1 MRIEKRIAGVRAF
14 VQAARREGHSI
25 GFVPTMGAFHEGHLS
40 LMRRSKAD
48 NDVTIVSIFVNPT
61 QFGPQEDFAS
71 YPRDLA
77 RDALQAQ
84 QIGVDLIFAPAVEEM
99 YPEGYNTWITVE
111 GGLTSGLCGRYRPG
125 HFRGVTTIVGKLFNI
140 VQPDRAYFGEKD
152 YQQLQVIRRMTRD
165 LNMPITIIA
174 VPTVREADGLAMSS
188 RNAYLSPP
196 ERAVAPRLYEALQA
210 GARIVKNGGTGAQAV
225 AAATEMLEKEPLIQ
239 IQYLEAVDPE
249 TLADKKNS
257 GAPLVL
263 AAAIF
268 IGKTRLIDNV
278 IVDDENAWGRN
289 NKARKTC
296 KNDYSI
302 H

>member
-296 KNDYSI
+296 KNDHSI

>member
-1 MRIEKRIAGVRAF
+1 

-249 TLADKKNS
+249 TLADKKDS

-296 KNDYSI
+296 KNDHSI

>member
-249 TLADKKNS
+249 TLADKKDS

-296 KNDYSI
+296 KNDHSI

>member
-249 TLADKKNS
+249 TLADKKDS

-296 KNDYSI
+296 KNNHSI

>member
-1 MRIEKRIAGVRAF
+1 MRIEKRIVGVRAF

-25 GFVPTMGAFHEGHLS
+25 GFVPTMGAFHEGHLA

-77 RDALQAQ
+77 GDALQAQ
-84 QIGVDLIFAPAVEEM
+84 QLGVDLIFAPAVEEM

-188 RNAYLSPP
+188 RNAYLSPQ

-210 GARIVKNGGTGAQAV
+210 GAQIVKNGGTGAQALAV
-225 AAATEMLEKEPLIQ
+225 AEEMLAKEPLIR

-249 TLADKKNS
+249 TLADKKEGS
-257 GAPLVL
+257 APLVL

-268 IGKTRLIDNV
+268 LGKTRLIDNV
-278 IVDDENAWGRN
+278 IVENEDTRSRN
-289 NKARKTC
+289 NKAC
-296 KNDYSI
+296 KNNHSI
-302 H
+302 N